1 VQYELR
7 YQVIEPKRQTF
18 QHLIDRF
25 GDRPASRYEEA
36 TIDVQPTENFH
47 YRPTWAPDRE
57 LYDPAFSA
65 LRLTDAYSFLDPRQ
79 YYYTPYVTA
88 RAAHHEAFA
97 QTLAYLDD
105 RELLTKLPPAWRDV
119 LTTVV
124 VPLRHYE
131 SGAQLLSVA
140 GARFAYGTS
149 IEQCCTFAAFDRIGN
164 AQMLSRVG
172 IAAGGGTAH
181 VLAEAK
187 TAWLDEAHLQ
197 PLRRLV
203 EEAMVEPDWA
213 TGVLAVDLVDSL
225 LYPTIYRCLDDA
237 ALLGGAGA
245 WSLLAQHFD
254 RWYRDQRRWLDA
266 LLAAWAADDEHG
278 AANVAQLDAIYSR
291 WLPAAAEA
299 VGALSGAVDALVPE
313 AKAADQV
320 TALAAEVD
328 ARGPTAP
335 DGTTTTT
342 ATPNGAI
349 R

>member
-1 VQYELR
+1 MQYELR

-36 TIDVQPTENFH
+36 TIDIQPTENFH
-47 YRPTWAPDRE
+47 YRPTWAPERE
-57 LYDPAFSA
+57 LYDPSFSA
-65 LRLTDAYSFLDPRQ
+65 LRLTDPYSFLDPRQ
-79 YYYTPYVTA
+79 YFYMPYVTA
-88 RAAHHEAFA
+88 RAAHHEAFG
-97 QTLAYLDD
+97 QTLAYLEQ
-105 RELLTKLPPAWRDV
+105 RELLAKLPDPWRS
-119 LTTVV
+119 LLATVV

-172 IAAGGGTAH
+172 IAAGGGAAD
-181 VLAEAK
+181 VLAGAK
-187 TAWLDEAHLQ
+187 ESWLDDPHLQ

-203 EEAMVEPDWA
+203 EEAMVESDWA

-225 LYPTIYRCLDDA
+225 LYPTIFRGLDEA
-237 ALLGGAGA
+237 ALLGGAGP

-266 LLAAWAADDEHG
+266 LLAVWAADEG
-278 AANVAQLDAIYSR
+278 YGPANVARLDAILGR
-291 WLPAAAEA
+291 WLPAATVA
-299 VGALSGAVDALVPE
+299 VAAVAAAVDALVPE
-313 AKAADQV
+313 AKAADGV
-320 TALAAEVD
+320 SGHATDIEG
-328 ARGPTAP
+328 RWPTA
-335 DGTTTTT
+335 GTTD
-342 ATPNGAI
+342 GAE